1 MIIDGEE
8 LMVFVCGFSEKNDW
22 GRGYKNMKSDVYSVG
37 WSLWVGWHCSVMN
50 LLGWME
56 KKKELRLW
64 SDNIVVDMIKL
75 ILLVYNNLSIVNKVA
90 KILRWIK
97 ITQRSPK
104 EHEID
109 S

>member
-1 MIIDGEE
+1 
-8 LMVFVCGFSEKNDW
+8 
-22 GRGYKNMKSDVYSVG
+22 
-37 WSLWVGWHCSVMN
+37 
-50 LLGWME
+50 ME
-56 KKKELRLW
+56 NKKKLRLW

-75 ILLVYNNLSIVNKVA
+75 ILLIYNNLSIVKKVA
-90 KILRWIK
+90 KILVWIK